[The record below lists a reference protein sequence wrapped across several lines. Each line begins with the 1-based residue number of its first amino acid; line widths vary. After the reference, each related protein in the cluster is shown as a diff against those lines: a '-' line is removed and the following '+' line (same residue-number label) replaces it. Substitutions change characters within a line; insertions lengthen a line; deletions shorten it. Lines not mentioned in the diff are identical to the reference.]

1 MLLIRKFAI
10 VEKLGHLEIRISG
23 TKGNLELKPDTYD
36 VRELIYVLESS
47 EDFLFPNEKKGR
59 PLISYQIEEG
69 SVRHIFNTTI
79 QAIIGLNAVL
89 AQVESTGSIDFLD
102 INTAKA
108 IEQFQDN
115 AIKKDYVIS
124 ISTSIS
130 QSTDLIID
138 KTTRYFRSEAL
149 WANAEFYF
157 YGKITNA
164 GGKDKANI
172 HLLTDEYGTI
182 LIQTP
187 QKVLE
192 GLEDNILYKSFGVRA
207 KGTQHS
213 ETGEIDK
220 TSLRFVDLIDYNPS
234 YDADYLQN
242 LRNKAMNW
250 LGTVNP
256 DAWLHDIRGGY
267 DA

>member
-1 MLLIRKFAI
+1 M
-10 VEKLGHLEIRISG
+10 EKIGHLEIRISG
-23 TKGNLELKPDTYD
+23 NKGNLELKPDTYD
-36 VRELIYVLESS
+36 VRELISVLERS
-47 EDFLFPNEKKGR
+47 EDLLFPNERKDR
-59 PLISYQIEEG
+59 PVISYQLEEG
-69 SVRHIFNTTI
+69 SVRHIFKTSI

-89 AQVESTGSIDFLD
+89 GQVESTKSIDFLD

-108 IEQFQDN
+108 IELFQEN

-124 ISTSIS
+124 ISTSLS
-130 QSTDLIID
+130 QSTELIID
-138 KTTRYFRSEAL
+138 KTTRYIRSEAI
-149 WANAEFYF
+149 WADAEFYF

-182 LIQTP
+182 FVQTP

-192 GLEDNILYKSFGVRA
+192 GFEDNILYKSFGVRA
-207 KGTQHS
+207 IGKQHS

-220 TSLRFVDLIDYNPS
+220 SSVKFIELFDYNPK
-234 YDADYLQN
+234 YDTDYLKD
-242 LRNKAMNW
+242 LRKKAMSW

-256 DAWLHDIRGGY
+256 DEWLHEIRGGY

>member
-1 MLLIRKFAI
+1 M
-10 VEKLGHLEIRISG
+10 EKLGHLEIRISG
-23 TKGNLELKPDTYD
+23 TRGNVELKPDTYD
-36 VRELIYVLESS
+36 VRELIAVLEQS
-47 EDFLFPNEKKGR
+47 EDLLFPLEKKGR
-59 PLISYQIEEG
+59 PVISFELEEG
-69 SVRHIFNTTI
+69 SVRHIFKTSI

-89 AQVESTGSIDFLD
+89 GQVESTKNIDFLD

-108 IEQFQDN
+108 IEQFQVN

-124 ISTSIS
+124 ISTSLS
-130 QSTDLIID
+130 QSTELIID
-138 KTTRYFRSEAL
+138 KTTRYVRSEAL
-149 WANAEFYF
+149 WADAEFYF

-182 LIQTP
+182 FIQTP

-192 GLEDNILYKSFGVRA
+192 GFKENILYKSFGVRA
-207 KGTQHS
+207 LGTQHS
-213 ETGEIDK
+213 ETGEIDRN
-220 TSLRFVDLIDYNPS
+220 SLKFLELIDYDPT
-234 YDADYLQN
+234 YDSDYLQN
-242 LRNKAMNW
+242 LRKKAMSW

-256 DAWLHDIRGGY
+256 DQWLRDIRGGY

>member
-1 MLLIRKFAI
+1 M
-10 VEKLGHLEIRISG
+10 EKIGHLEIRISG
-23 TKGNLELKPDTYD
+23 TRGNVELKPDTYD
-36 VRELIYVLESS
+36 VRELIAVLEQS
-47 EDFLFPNEKKGR
+47 ESLLFPNEKKGR
-59 PLISYQIEEG
+59 PVISYQIEEG
-69 SVRHIFNTTI
+69 SVRHLFKTSI

-89 AQVESTGSIDFLD
+89 GQIETTKSIDFLD

-124 ISTSIS
+124 ISTSLS
-130 QSTDLIID
+130 QSTELIID
-138 KTTRYFRSEAL
+138 KTTRYVRSEAL
-149 WANAEFYF
+149 WADAEFYF

-164 GGKDKANI
+164 GGKDKANV

-182 LIQTP
+182 FIQTP

-192 GLEDNILYKSFGVRA
+192 GLKDNILYKSFGVRA
-207 KGTQHS
+207 LGTQHS

-220 TSLRFVDLIDYNPS
+220 ASLKFLELIDYNPT
-234 YDADYLQN
+234 YDSDYLKN
-242 LRNKAMNW
+242 LRKKAMNW

-256 DAWLHDIRGGY
+256 DKWLREIRGGY